1 MHKSAAEGEYMEKK
15 LFKENLLQKIQL
27 ERLAL
32 RVIGSIGT
40 GQTSHRIDKEAMR
53 SLLELS
59 SYQYLHER
67 DLDLYVK
74 PLESEEKLILV
85 LDNELPIF
93 RSTVKDVVT
102 RRSPRTLEMWR
113 ISTIRHILVDSDI
126 KESTRDESVRTVLR
140 DAVAQLDL
148 TYTDKDIENLARE
161 GEAWLAG
168 REVGHVTEILSLFAA
183 LLGYKKPPKQF
194 GLDQT
199 ISYGAA
205 ASGPDKEMVF
215 GPIVLYRPGDN
226 TLLWLDKLFTLSD
239 RQQLKTLRAI
249 GAGQASGPVTGDTVF
264 EKLKKNVLDQPE
276 QVQVRLADILS
287 A

>member
-1 MHKSAAEGEYMEKK
+1 MEKK

-32 RVIGSIGT
+32 RVIGTIGT
-40 GQTSHRIDKEAMR
+40 GQTPHRIDKEAMR

-126 KESTRDESVRTVLR
+126 KQSTRDESVRTVLR

-168 REVGHVTEILSLFAA
+168 REVGQVTEILSLFAA

-226 TLLWLDKLFTLSD
+226 TLLWLDKSFILSD

-276 QVQVRLADILS
+276 QVQVRLADTLS

>member
-1 MHKSAAEGEYMEKK
+1 MEKK

-168 REVGHVTEILSLFAA
+168 REVGHVMEILSLFAA

-249 GAGQASGPVTGDTVF
+249 GAGQASGPVTGGTVF

>member
-1 MHKSAAEGEYMEKK
+1 MEKMS
-15 LFKENLLQKIQL
+15 FKENLLQKI
-27 ERLAL
+27 EREKLAL

-40 GQTSHRIDKEAMR
+40 GQTPYRIDKNAMR

-59 SYQYLHER
+59 PYQYLHER

-74 PLESEEKLILV
+74 PLEEEKKLILV

-93 RSTVKDVVT
+93 RSTIKDVVT
-102 RRSPRTLEMWR
+102 RRSPRTLEMWK

-126 KESTRDESVRTVLR
+126 KESTREESVRTVLR
-140 DAVAQLDL
+140 DAVSQLDL

-168 REVGHVTEILSLFAA
+168 REAGQVTEILGLFAA
-183 LLGYKKPPKQF
+183 MLGYKKPPKQF
-194 GLDQT
+194 GLDQI

-205 ASGPDKEMVF
+205 APGSDKEMVF
-215 GPIVLYRPGDN
+215 GPLVLYRPDDN
-226 TLLWLDKLFTLSD
+226 TLLWLDRSFSLSD

-249 GAGQASGPVTGDTVF
+249 GAGQGSGPVTGDAVF

-276 QVQVRLADILS
+276 QVHARLAETLS

>member
-1 MHKSAAEGEYMEKK
+1 MKKK

-168 REVGHVTEILSLFAA
+168 REVGHVMEILSLFAA

>member
-249 GAGQASGPVTGDTVF
+249 GAGQASGPVTADTVF

>member
-1 MHKSAAEGEYMEKK
+1 MEKK

-168 REVGHVTEILSLFAA
+168 REVGHVMEILSLFAA

-287 A
+287 T